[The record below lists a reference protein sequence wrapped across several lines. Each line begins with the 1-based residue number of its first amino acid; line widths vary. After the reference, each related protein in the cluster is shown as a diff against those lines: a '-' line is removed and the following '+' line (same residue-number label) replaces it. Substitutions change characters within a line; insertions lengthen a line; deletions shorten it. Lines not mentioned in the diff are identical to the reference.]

1 MSQPE
6 KLQSKLQQRL
16 EELKI
21 EDKGGDWLKGL
32 VEWLVQE
39 LLEHRFSEFVGA
51 APHERT
57 SERKGYRNGYRAR
70 QLHTRVGTLHLRVP
84 RDREGQFC
92 PEIFERYQRSEKAL
106 VLCLQEMYLQG
117 VSTRKVRQITE
128 QLCGTAFSKDQVSAC
143 TKQLDEPLE
152 GWRKRPLEGEY
163 PYLMVDAKYEHV
175 REAGQVRSNSALIV
189 KGVRGDGQRE
199 ILAVEVAN
207 TESQT
212 TWSEVFA
219 ALKQR
224 GLTGVKYVVSDEHG
238 GLVAALER
246 YFQGVA
252 WQRCQSHY
260 LRNACAKVAA
270 KQRPVLRAELL
281 DAWASPDKAGA
292 QERLQRLIERYRA
305 GHPELADWL
314 EETVESTLTV
324 FELPQEHRKR
334 MKSTNGLERF
344 NQELERRTRVVRI
357 FPNRASYLRLV
368 SALAMEQSEEW
379 LTGHCYL
386 DMSGSEQEPV
396 GEGVAF
402 THSS

>member
-6 KLQSKLQQRL
+6 SLQSKLQQRL
-16 EELKI
+16 SELKG
-21 EDKGGDWLKGL
+21 EDQGGDWLREL

-39 LLEHRFSEFVGA
+39 VLEHRFTEFVGA
-51 APHERT
+51 EPHERT
-57 SERKGYRNGYRAR
+57 PERKGYRNGYRAR
-70 QLHTRVGTLHLRVP
+70 QLHTRVGTLQLRVP
-84 RDREGQFC
+84 RDREGRFC

-143 TKQLDEPLE
+143 AKQLDETLE
-152 GWRKRPLEGEY
+152 SWRQRPLSGEY

-189 KGVRGDGQRE
+189 KGVRHDGQRE

-212 TWSEVFA
+212 SWSEVFA
-219 ALKQR
+219 HLKQR
-224 GLTGVKYVVSDEHG
+224 GLQGVKYVVSDEHS
-238 GLVAALER
+238 GLVAALDR
-246 YFQGVA
+246 YFQGAA
-252 WQRCQSHY
+252 WQRCQMHY
-260 LRNACAKVAA
+260 LRNACAKVAG
-270 KQRPVLRAELL
+270 KQRPWLTAQLL
-281 DAWASPDKAGA
+281 DAWASPDKATA
-292 QERLQRLIERYRA
+292 QQRLQRLIEH
-305 GHPELADWL
+305 GVCPELADWL

-324 FELPQEHRKR
+324 FGLPPEHRKR

-357 FPNRASYLRLV
+357 FPNRASFLRLA

-379 LTGHCYL
+379 LTGHRYL
-386 DMSGSEQEPV
+386 DMGGVEQEPV
-396 GEGVAF
+396 AEGVAF